1 MTNKLKYSRIVSMM
15 KNSKLPTF
23 EELMTNL
30 RKPEALAEAKRRA
43 EEEKKREW
51 RKGVKKNELSIR

>member
-1 MTNKLKYSRIVSMM
+1 MINK
-15 KNSKLPTF
+15 SKLPTF

-30 RKPEALAEAKRRA
+30 RTPEALAEAKRRA

-51 RKGVKKNELSIR
+51 KKGGEEK

>member
-1 MTNKLKYSRIVSMM
+1 MINK
-15 KNSKLPTF
+15 SKLPTF

-43 EEEKKREW
+43 DEEIKRMEKGGEEK
-51 RKGVKKNELSIR
+51 

>member
-1 MTNKLKYSRIVSMM
+1 MINK
-15 KNSKLPTF
+15 SKLPTF

-43 EEEKKREW
+43 DEEKKREW
-51 RKGVKKNELSIR
+51 KKGGEEE

>member
-1 MTNKLKYSRIVSMM
+1 M
-15 KNSKLPTF
+15 KNNKLPTF

-43 EEEKKREW
+43 EEEKKENG
-51 RKGVKKNELSIR
+51 KKEVKKNELPLHR

>member
-1 MTNKLKYSRIVSMM
+1 MINK
-15 KNSKLPTF
+15 SKLPTF

-43 EEEKKREW
+43 EEEKKRME
-51 RKGVKKNELSIR
+51 KGGEEK